1 MSDMP
6 PPPPPSSSSPQP
18 APMGGAGAVGGNKK
32 TYTILAYVLTWL
44 GGLIFLFVGKDD
56 PDVKWNSANSL
67 LIFGGLTIVDI
78 ILGFIPFVNLV
89 TIWLIPLIGLGYWIF
104 FLVKSIGGNG
114 ERIPAWGIGPYIN
127 QYVDQ
132 LANAVK

>member
-1 MSDMP
+1 MSEMP
-6 PPPPPSSSSPQP
+6 PPPPSQP
-18 APMGGAGAVGGNKK
+18 AQPPMGGQPSAVGSNKK

-44 GGLIFLFVGKDD
+44 GGVIFLFVGKDD

-67 LIFGGLTIVDI
+67 IIFGGLFIIDIV
-78 ILGFIPFVNLV
+78 LGFIPGLNLI
-89 TIWLIPLIGLGYWIF
+89 TLWLVPLIGLGFWIY
-104 FLVKSIGGNG
+104 FLVKSIQGNG
-114 ERIPAWGIGPYIN
+114 ERIPAWGIGTFLN